1 MTYAKS
7 LPASE
12 RRTLPDAFVRALSVN
27 KLFDGLADT
36 LACTAPEVSVRVNTL
51 KGVRRPAS
59 ADIVP
64 WCADGMYLAERPAFT
79 LCPELHQGLFYV
91 QDASSMIMQKI
102 AVDLCGGRPV
112 RWLDA
117 CAAPGGK
124 TTAVLSALPK
134 GSLVVANEFDR
145 HRADALVENVQR
157 WGADNCIVTTGDTA
171 AYGALRGFF
180 DIVSVD
186 APCSGEGMMRKE
198 AVAVSQWSPG
208 LVESCAAL
216 QREIIEN
223 VWPALRPGGTLVY
236 STCTFNT
243 VEDEEVMQWMTD
255 TFGAEPVDLGIAG
268 HDGIAGAAVGTM
280 PVARFLPSRLRGE
293 GLFVCAVRKPGDSP
307 AANGRKGKLVKTP
320 KALYPAGWLN
330 GDYVPYGDG
339 LQAVPA
345 ALTQQFATV
354 AAALPARAV
363 LAAGVT
369 VGVPKGRG
377 VIPAYQLAQNIA
389 INPGAYATAYVD
401 LRTARQILHGDTMT
415 LPDGTPRGVLL
426 LTYNGRP
433 LAFANNL
440 GSRANNLVPDNR
452 RILRNIPT

>member
-7 LPASE
+7 SPESE
-12 RRTLPDAFVRALSVN
+12 RRALPDAFVRALSAN
-27 KLFDGLADT
+27 PLFDGLADS

-51 KGVRRPAS
+51 KNVGLPVG
-59 ADIVP
+59 ADVVP
-64 WCADGMYLAERPAFT
+64 WCSDGMYLAGRPAFT

-102 AVDLCGGRPV
+102 ATDLSGGRPV

-124 TTAVLSALPK
+124 TTAILSALAE

-145 HRADALVENVQR
+145 RRAEALVENVQR

-180 DIVSVD
+180 DVVSVD

-243 VEDEEVMQWMTD
+243 TEDEDVMQWMTEK
-255 TFGAEPVDLGIAG
+255 FGAEAVDLGLAG
-268 HDGIAGAAVGTM
+268 HDGIAGAAVGNM
-280 PVARFLPSRLRGE
+280 PVARFMPSRLRGE
-293 GLFVCAVRKPGDSP
+293 GLFVCAVRKPGDCP
-307 AANGRKGKLVKTP
+307 AATDRKSRRGKTP
-320 KALYPAGWLN
+320 RALYPAGWLS

-345 ALTQQFATV
+345 ALAQQFAAV
-354 AAALPARAV
+354 AAALPSRAV
-363 LAAGVT
+363 LTAGVT

-389 INPGAYATAYVD
+389 INTGVYATADVD
-401 LRTARQILHGDTMT
+401 LHTARLILHGDTVT

-452 RILRNIPT
+452 RILRHIPT